1 MLGERKQLREE
12 TGTLEK
18 TLRELENERNGL
30 AVEKAGLEAEQKQ
43 DENRIRNL
51 RNQTGETGEEELR
64 KL

>member
-30 AVEKAGLEAEQKQ
+30 AVEKQVWRLSR
-43 DENRIRNL
+43 NRMR
-51 RNQTGETGEEELR
+51 TG
-64 KL
+64 